1 MKYRAI
7 AGVALLI
14 TVCTWAAP
22 AQETKPQEKLLI
34 SYPGKAWAIAINS
47 PGFVVETREHK
58 PDGREYLAANNSTTG
73 IVLSVMLE
81 KGNGPADASTC
92 PDYLQNRVRSL
103 PPDLVV
109 KDVHPSRIGDMAVIE
124 YLIPVAQKIPVR
136 QKNFVACL
144 THEDVY
150 VDVHLSKVQFRD
162 SDETLFTDVLSKV
175 NVADA
180 GSSAEPVSPAAE
192 PAPKPGDKSSLDYMK
207 EGSRFYIAND
217 FQAAIGPYQKAL
229 DLEKEQP
236 QLDRTMWLV
245 LVDNLGMAYGISG
258 DLKHAEETFDY
269 GLSKE
274 PKYPMFYYNL
284 ACVSAGHNDMDTT
297 IDYLQK
303 AFALKANVIPG
314 ETMPDPRKDD
324 SFQSF
329 MTNERFRKFVASL
342 YASN

>member
-1 MKYRAI
+1 MKNRTIAAI
-7 AGVALLI
+7 ALLI
-14 TVCTWAAP
+14 TTCAGGAP
-22 AQETKPQEKLLI
+22 PQETKPQEKLLI
-34 SYPGKAWAIAINS
+34 HYPGKAWAIAINS

-58 PDGREYLAANNSTTG
+58 PDDREYLVANHATTG
-73 IVLSVMLE
+73 LVLSVMLE

-103 PPDLVV
+103 PPDFAVTG
-109 KDVHPSRIGDMAVIE
+109 VHPSRIGDMAVIE
-124 YLIPVAQKIPVR
+124 YLIPAAKKIPVR

-144 THEDVY
+144 THEDVF

-162 SDETLFTDVLSKV
+162 SDEALFTDVLSKV
-175 NVADA
+175 SIAAA
-180 GSSAEPVSPAAE
+180 GSAA
-192 PAPKPGDKSSLDYMK
+192 APTKAIDKNSLDYMR
-207 EGSRFYIAND
+207 EGSRFFISND
-217 FQAAIGPYQKAL
+217 FQGAIGPYQRAL

-236 QLDRTMWLV
+236 QLERNMWLV

-258 DLKHAEETFDY
+258 DLKHAQEIFDY

-284 ACVSAGHNDMDTT
+284 ACVSAGRNDMDTA

-303 AFALKANVIPG
+303 AFALKTNVISG

-329 MTNERFRKFVASL
+329 MSHERFRKFVESL
-342 YASN
+342 YAPN

>member
-1 MKYRAI
+1 MKNRTIAAI
-7 AGVALLI
+7 ALLI
-14 TVCTWAAP
+14 TMCAWAAP
-22 AQETKPQEKLLI
+22 AQETEPQEKLLI
-34 SYPGKAWAIAINS
+34 NYPGKAWAIAINS

-58 PDGREYLAANNSTTG
+58 PDGREYLVANNATTG
-73 IVLSVMLE
+73 VVLSVMLE
-81 KGNGPADASTC
+81 KGNGPADASSC

-103 PPDLVV
+103 PPDIAVTG
-109 KDVHPSRIGDMAVIE
+109 VHPSRIGDLAVIE

-162 SDETLFTDVLSKV
+162 SDEALFTEALSKV
-175 NVADA
+175 NIAAAGGAAATAA
-180 GSSAEPVSPAAE
+180 GSSTKANN
-192 PAPKPGDKSSLDYMK
+192 KNSLDYMR
-207 EGSRFYIAND
+207 EGSRFYISND
-217 FQAAIGPYQKAL
+217 FQGAIGPYQKAL

-236 QLDRTMWLV
+236 QLERNMWLV
-245 LVDNLGMAYGISG
+245 LVDNLGMAYGITG
-258 DLKHAEETFDY
+258 DLKQAQQTFDY

-284 ACVSAGHNDMDTT
+284 ACVSAERNDMDTT

-303 AFALKANVIPG
+303 AFALKTNVISG

-329 MTNERFRKFVASL
+329 MSNERFRKFVESL
-342 YASN
+342 YAPN

>member
-7 AGVALLI
+7 SGIALLI
-14 TVCTWAAP
+14 TVCAWAAP
-22 AQETKPQEKLLI
+22 AQESKPQEKLLI
-34 SYPGKAWAIAINS
+34 NYPGKAWAIAINS
-47 PGFVVETREHK
+47 PGFVVETREQK
-58 PDGREYLAANNSTTG
+58 PDGREYLEANNSTTG

-103 PPDLVV
+103 PPDFAVTG
-109 KDVHPSRIGDMAVIE
+109 VHPSRIGEMAVIE
-124 YLIPVAQKIPVR
+124 YLIPAAQKIPVR
-136 QKNFVACL
+136 QKNFVACV

-162 SDETLFTDVLSKV
+162 SDEALFTDVLSKV
-175 NVADA
+175 SIADS
-180 GSSAEPVSPAAE
+180 GSSAVPTSPAAV
-192 PAPKPGDKSSLDYMK
+192 PSAKAGDKTSLEYMK
-207 EGSRFYIAND
+207 EGSRFYVAND
-217 FQAAIGPYQKAL
+217 FQGAISPYQKAL

-236 QLDRTMWLV
+236 HLDKTMWLV
-245 LVDNLGMAYGISG
+245 LVDNLGMAYGITG

-297 IDYLQK
+297 IGYLQK
-303 AFALKANVIPG
+303 AFALKANAIPG
-314 ETMPDPRKDD
+314 EGMPDPRKDD

-329 MTNERFRKFVASL
+329 MANERFRKFVDSL